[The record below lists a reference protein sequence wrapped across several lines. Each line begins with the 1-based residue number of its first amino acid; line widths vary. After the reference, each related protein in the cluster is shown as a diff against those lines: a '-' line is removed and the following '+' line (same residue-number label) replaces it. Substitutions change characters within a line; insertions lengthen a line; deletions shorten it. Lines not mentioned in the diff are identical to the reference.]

1 MIAEAQGEYNR
12 STMPYFLIEAAYEDE
27 TASPT
32 ETRQQAWQAVLSG
45 ATGQVTGQESIWPF
59 VPGVWTSQLN
69 TEGAS
74 TLIHLRTLLESYS
87 WWTLV
92 PDFANAFLT
101 GGVGTAAARAPA
113 ARAADG
119 SFAIIYTRDI
129 RDLTV
134 NIGSLAGPGCRRA
147 GTTRPAAAS
156 PPCPGRRLR
165 RPAAG
170 CSVPRGRTPAAR
182 ATGCWCWTPSRRSA
196 TVVTRGL
203 APAYSTGTVR
213 CLRAGMWSSRE

>member
-1 MIAEAQGEYNR
+1 MGRAGTAALRSYGQYVANRFRAYDNILWVHGGDYNPPDRERMRAVVNGILDVETRSLHTFHGSRGTAALQWLGTSDPWLDVNNIYTAKDTVIAEAQGEYNR

-27 TASPT
+27 TASPA

-45 ATGQVTGQESIWPF
+45 AAGQVTGQESIWPF

-101 GGVGTAAARAPA
+101 GGVGTGSRPGAR
-113 ARAADG
+113 R
-119 SFAIIYTRDI
+119 
-129 RDLTV
+129 
-134 NIGSLAGPGCRRA
+134 PG
-147 GTTRPAAAS
+147 
-156 PPCPGRRLR
+156 GRRQLR
-165 RPAAG
+165 DRLHPG
-170 CSVPRGRTPAAR
+170 HP
-182 ATGCWCWTPSRRSA
+182 
-196 TVVTRGL
+196 
-203 APAYSTGTVR
+203 
-213 CLRAGMWSSRE
+213 